1 MNFLE
6 SSARLYFGARK
17 AQLTFNGFRQHVLLG
32 RWLRRRYVY
41 GDGDNLFSEISKPNE
56 VKVYSSPRQRTI
68 FSATA
73 HIMGIFPKSFPK
85 IIFHGDS
92 FKNDDTPPISNYHMN
107 NLDGNEIKIEVIDY
121 KQDFLFN
128 PFSCKYEGSKVTLR
142 KMIRSK
148 PVFLLNEHQISNACS
163 DILDKYSFILKNRR
177 SFHNEKQYLDFQKNY
192 EKKHFTKNFLKRLAG
207 FIRPFKY
214 HHINYEKLVPKNF
227 NTVKKFI
234 LNKWYEIRITD
245 SKELRTT
252 VSDFFERIIKFFD
265 EKIAKIASEKMIIF
279 SGHDNNIVD
288 ILSNLMNPDALLKMI
303 QRAPNNL
310 EDYFFL
316 VPRLAS
322 SLLFELHKEKKE
334 YFINIVYNGKCYN
347 TLEFR
352 EKVRVD
358 PKNKKL
364 FYEDFKSLLKT
375 RIEKDYKSLICFN
388 NEC

>member
-1 MNFLE
+1 
-6 SSARLYFGARK
+6 
-17 AQLTFNGFRQHVLLG
+17 
-32 RWLRRRYVY
+32 
-41 GDGDNLFSEISKPNE
+41 
-56 VKVYSSPRQRTI
+56 
-68 FSATA
+68 
-73 HIMGIFPKSFPK
+73 
-85 IIFHGDS
+85 
-92 FKNDDTPPISNYHMN
+92 MN

-142 KMIRSK
+142 KMIRNK